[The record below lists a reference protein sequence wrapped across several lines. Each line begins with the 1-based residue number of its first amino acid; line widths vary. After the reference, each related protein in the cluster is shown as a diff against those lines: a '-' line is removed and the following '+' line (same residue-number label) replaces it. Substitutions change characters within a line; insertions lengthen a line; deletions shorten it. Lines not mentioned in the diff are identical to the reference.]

1 LGYSGELI
9 HNGIIKVCK
18 EGQWAMSTLRII
30 LDKSVVYGL
39 KNPQIDSLDRHFF
52 LVVPPILI
60 NEILADLAKKAEEP
74 SIENKI
80 SQHSYRISGNRG
92 IAEHYRTLLA
102 NSLMGNQF
110 DMDGRFFPAGQTTVQ
125 TDSGSFGTKIETQ
138 LEDETIFRWERG
150 QFTKEEIAW
159 ATKWRKKA
167 EIPVFTTF
175 YTDHIKKAGLEFKP
189 PKSDKDLVETVDSL
203 LEERR
208 LQGRLLPMLA
218 RAFGIPERSQATNI
232 NRWFKE
238 GKPMLKD
245 FAPYAWFCLRANM
258 IWALGMTNPGLFQ
271 SDKNDRKDLEY
282 CYYLPF
288 CEIFASHDRKH
299 KRLVP
304 FLLKSAQTFV
314 NGQVLKD
321 DLTQLDEKW
330 EALSQDEKKRIY
342 FERGGAPPEDENSIV
357 FQLWK
362 KYRGKIARQLFPE
375 ILKTMVVDSSLP
387 EEEQVPITFEEM
399 IRTITK
405 KLEPSRELPYNERKN
420 IKETDFAVRSTRIS
434 KERLLKMYPQLT
446 EADLEKKDSD

>member
-1 LGYSGELI
+1 
-9 HNGIIKVCK
+9 
-18 EGQWAMSTLRII
+18 MSTLRII

-39 KNPQIDSLDRHFF
+39 TNPQVDSLDRHFF

-60 NEILADLAKKAEEP
+60 NEILAGLAKKAEAP
-74 SIENKI
+74 TIENRI

-110 DMDGRFFPAGQTTVQ
+110 GMDGRFFPAGQTTVQ
-125 TDSGSFGTKIETQ
+125 TDSGSIGTKIETH

-150 QFTKEEIAW
+150 QFTREETAW
-159 ATKWRKKA
+159 ATRWRKKA
-167 EIPVFTTF
+167 ELLVFIKI

-189 PKSDKDLVETVDSL
+189 PKSDKNLVEIVDTL
-203 LEERR
+203 LAERKLQAR
-208 LQGRLLPMLA
+208 LFPMLA
-218 RAFGIPERSQATNI
+218 RAFDIPERSQVMNI
-232 NRWFKE
+232 KRWFKE
-238 GKPMLKD
+238 GKPMLEE
-245 FAPYAWFCLRANM
+245 FAPYAFFCLRANM

-271 SDKNDRKDLEY
+271 PDKNDRKDLEY

-304 FLLKSAQTFV
+304 FLLRPNQTFV
-314 NGQVLKD
+314 PGQDLKD
-321 DLTQLDEKW
+321 DLTQLSEKW
-330 EALSQDEKKRIY
+330 EALSQEEKKKIY

-362 KYRGKIARQLFPE
+362 KYRGKIASHLLPD
-375 ILKTMVVDSSLP
+375 ILKAMVVDSSLP

-399 IRTITK
+399 IRTITN
-405 KLEPSRELPYNERKN
+405 KLEPSREVPFDEQKN
-420 IKETDFAVRSTRIS
+420 IKETDFAVRTTKIS
-434 KERLLKMYPQLT
+434 KERALKMFPQLT
-446 EADLEKKDSD
+446 EADLEKKDSE

>member
-1 LGYSGELI
+1 
-9 HNGIIKVCK
+9 
-18 EGQWAMSTLRII
+18 MSALRII

-39 KNPQIDSLDRHFF
+39 KNPQVDSLDRHFF

-74 SIENKI
+74 DIGDKI

-110 DMDGRFFPAGQTTVQ
+110 GMDGRFFPAGQTTVQ

-150 QFTKEEIAW
+150 QFTIEEIAW
-159 ATKWRKKA
+159 ATRWRKKA
-167 EIPVFTTF
+167 EMPVFTTF
-175 YTDHIKKAGLEFKP
+175 YIDHLKRAGLEFKP
-189 PKSDKDLVETVDSL
+189 PKSDKDLVETVDTL
-203 LEERR
+203 LDERK

-218 RAFGIPERSQATNI
+218 RAFSIPEHSQAMNI
-232 NRWFKE
+232 KRWFKE
-238 GKPMLKD
+238 GRPMLKD
-245 FAPYAWFCLRANM
+245 FAPYAFFCLRANM
-258 IWALGMTNPGLFQ
+258 IWALGMTNTGLFQ
-271 SDKNDRKDLEY
+271 PDKNDRKDLEY

-304 FLLKSAQTFV
+304 FLLRPDQTFV
-314 NGQVLKD
+314 NGQDLKD
-321 DLTQLDEKW
+321 DLIQLSEKW
-330 EALSQDEKKRIY
+330 EVLSQEEKKRIF
-342 FERGGAPPEDENSIV
+342 FERGGAPPEDETSIA

-362 KYRGKIARQLFPE
+362 KYRGKVARQLFPD
-375 ILKTMVVDSSLP
+375 ISKAMVVDSSLP

-405 KLEPSRELPYNERKN
+405 KLKPSRELPYNEQKS
-420 IKETDFAVRSTRIS
+420 IEETSFAVRTTKMS
-434 KERLLKMYPQLT
+434 KKRLLKLYPHLT
-446 EADLEKKDSD
+446 EADLENKDSD